1 MNPFVYL
8 VDLLET
14 QTQATLVL
22 KHILMLPLEMAP
34 RDHIMEHILMLA
46 LRNFDASSPDASF
59 LGNMKCFFVER
70 EVGEGRASHTQ
81 EIERAPRTC
90 ARFLV
95 SGVAFGRKWVFGE
108 KMGF

>member
-1 MNPFVYL
+1 MNRFDESFVYL

-46 LRNFDASSPDASF
+46 LRNFDASSPDASS

-70 EVGEGRASHTQ
+70 EVGEGRAARVYGKGRQRS
-81 EIERAPRTC
+81 ERDRE
-90 ARFLV
+90 RD
-95 SGVAFGRKWVFGE
+95 GR
-108 KMGF
+108 